1 MVDSSAYSDVTRSN
15 SVDPQLTSKMVAGI
29 EAETH
34 IGEGLNDEECEAEL
48 MALVVID
55 EFPIEAG
62 YRQVTLLNSFID

>member
-1 MVDSSAYSDVTRSN
+1 
-15 SVDPQLTSKMVAGI
+15 MVAGI